1 MKFFCCPHGVL
12 NFLCMG
18 NKTGINSSTV
28 LSMSIQQTDEIRL
41 AKRIEAGLFAQEMI
55 DSGQSTSLATPDEL
69 QTLVEEGRQAGDD
82 LVLAHLGLVKV
93 IAGEMARRRRAPF
106 ADLFQE
112 GCVALQ
118 QAVMSYD
125 WRKGPFGPYAGMWV
139 RAAVRRIGPQGW
151 VPIEHMDVE
160 DPTPLRECESSVTN
174 EGLAQVLDLIPTSQR
189 TILRMRNGWDGE
201 PRTRKE
207 IADEMGLSLAKVRY
221 LERTGLESLRTLWDE
236 AEAA

>member
-1 MKFFCCPHGVL
+1 
-12 NFLCMG
+12 
-18 NKTGINSSTV
+18 
-28 LSMSIQQTDEIRL
+28 MSNQPRNEIKL
-41 AKRIEAGLFAQEMI
+41 AKRIEAGLFAQEILDRGTPEPM
-55 DSGQSTSLATPDEL
+55 ATPEEL
-69 QTLVEEGRQAGDD
+69 TTLVEEGRKASDE
-82 LVLAHLGLVKV
+82 LVLANLGLVKV

-125 WRKGPFGPYAGMWV
+125 WHKGPFGPYAGMWV
-139 RAAVRRIGPQGW
+139 RAAVRSIGPQGW
-151 VPIEHMDVE
+151 VPIEHMEVE
-160 DPTPLRECESSVTN
+160 DSTPLRECESSVTN

-189 TILRMRNGWDGE
+189 EILRMRNGWDGE

-207 IADEMGLSLAKVRY
+207 IADHMGLSISKVRY
-221 LERTGLESLRTLWDE
+221 LERSGLESIRTLWDE